1 MLNLENIQEIA
12 LKWMDVADKDGNG
25 ELDYEEFSEF
35 FSNVDGINI
44 TPGDIRS
51 IFDDFDSSGNECL
64 SCQEFVRAI
73 YKALQ
78 INITMPD

>member
-25 ELDYEEFSEF
+25 ELDFEEFNDF
-35 FSNVDGINI
+35 FSNIEGIGV
-44 TPGDIRS
+44 TPQDIRS

-64 SCQEFVRAI
+64 SC
-73 YKALQ
+73 
-78 INITMPD
+78 